1 MTKRRPPR
9 SKNGRDNREPAR
21 AQNRCHRHYKKK
33 NLDSPIHKPTCGHH
47 PRPEKEGRVPR
58 EPGSGIELLR
68 VWRLGGR
75 RWGLQRVGQ
84 ADDDGDGAA

>member
-9 SKNGRDNREPAR
+9 NKNGRCNRAGPSPNR
-21 AQNRCHRHYKKK
+21 SHSHYQNH
-33 NLDSPIHKPTCGHH
+33 LGSPDPQTCGHH
-47 PRPEKEGRVPR
+47 PHPEKDGRVPC

-68 VWRLGGR
+68 VWRLGGC